1 MYFIIYELAHKRN
14 GTALLNLCK
23 SSGLKIGKKKPL
35 REGPNEGLFDDLSI
49 PFLTP
54 ISKW

>member
-23 SSGLKIGKKKPL
+23 SSGLKMGKKKSPYEKGQMRGYL
-35 REGPNEGLFDDLSI
+35 MI
-49 PFLTP
+49 
-54 ISKW
+54 

>member
-23 SSGLKIGKKKPL
+23 SSSLKMGKKKA
-35 REGPNEGLFDDLSI
+35 
-49 PFLTP
+49 LTRRA
-54 ISKW
+54 K